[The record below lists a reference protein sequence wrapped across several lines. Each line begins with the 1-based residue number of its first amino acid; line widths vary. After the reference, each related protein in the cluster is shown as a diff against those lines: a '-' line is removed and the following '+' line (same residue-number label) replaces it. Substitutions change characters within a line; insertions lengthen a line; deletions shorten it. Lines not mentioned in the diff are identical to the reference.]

1 MSESRPGASSGFA
14 LQLRMPVTEIVAGYS
29 RGGMTNH
36 GFLNEEDLQ
45 VARLR
50 QDICEK
56 LPNGTEWS
64 NTPHEL
70 LGGQT
75 PEQRL
80 IAGDF
85 EAVRNLFESILYIG
99 IS

>member
-1 MSESRPGASSGFA
+1 
-14 LQLRMPVTEIVAGYS
+14 
-29 RGGMTNH
+29 MTNH
-36 GFLNEEDLQ
+36 RSLDEEDLQ
-45 VARLR
+45 VAKLRL
-50 QDICEK
+50 DICEK
-56 LPNGTEWS
+56 LPNGSEWL

>member
-1 MSESRPGASSGFA
+1 
-14 LQLRMPVTEIVAGYS
+14 
-29 RGGMTNH
+29 MTNQR
-36 GFLNEEDLQ
+36 FLNEEDLE

-56 LPNGTEWS
+56 LPSGSEWL

>member
-1 MSESRPGASSGFA
+1 
-14 LQLRMPVTEIVAGYS
+14 
-29 RGGMTNH
+29 MTNQQ
-36 GFLNEEDLQ
+36 FLKEEDLQ

-50 QDICEK
+50 QDICER
-56 LPNGTEWS
+56 LPNASEWLK
-64 NTPHEL
+64 TPHEL

>member
-1 MSESRPGASSGFA
+1 
-14 LQLRMPVTEIVAGYS
+14 
-29 RGGMTNH
+29 MTNRM
-36 GFLNEEDLQ
+36 FLNDGDLR
-45 VARLR
+45 AAKLR
-50 QDICEK
+50 GEICKE
-56 LPNGTEWS
+56 LPNGNDWL

-80 IAGDF
+80 IAGDYDS
-85 EAVRNLFESILYIG
+85 VRNLFESILYIG